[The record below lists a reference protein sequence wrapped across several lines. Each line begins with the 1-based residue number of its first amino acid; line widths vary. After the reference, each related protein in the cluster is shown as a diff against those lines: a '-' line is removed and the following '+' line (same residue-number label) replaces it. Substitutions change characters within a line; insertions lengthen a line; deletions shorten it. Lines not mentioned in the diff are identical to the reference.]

1 LPVSEKIKLIDKNN
15 QVLSVREQCALLQ
28 LNRSNLY
35 YQKKPILSDEDI
47 LTMNKIDEIFT
58 KRPYYGVP
66 RITKKLNTPI
76 FMANH
81 KRVYRLMEIMGI
93 EAVFPKKNLSKPNN
107 AHDIYPYLLTDLA
120 IGHPNHVW
128 GVDITYIRL
137 KGDWLYL
144 FVVLDWYSRYILSWE
159 LSDSL
164 SSDFCCE
171 TLRRALTIAVPDIH
185 NSDQG
190 SQLTAEEY
198 PGILKSHPD
207 IKISMDH
214 KGRCFDNIFTERLWR
229 TIKYEEV
236 YLKDYGSPR
245 EARQSLREYLKFY
258 NEERFHSSLNY
269 KTPAEIYF
277 EKSVKSF

>member
-1 LPVSEKIKLIDKNN
+1 MPPSEKIKLIDKDN
-15 QVLSVREQCALLQ
+15 QILSVREQCALLQ

-35 YQKKPILSDEDI
+35 YQKKPILSDVDI

-66 RITKKLNTPI
+66 RITKELNKDI
-76 FMANH
+76 FVANH
-81 KRVYRLMEIMGI
+81 KRVYRLMGIMGI
-93 EAVFPKKNLSKPNN
+93 EAVFPKKNLSKPNI

-120 IGHPNHVW
+120 VSHPNHVW
-128 GVDITYIRL
+128 GVDITYVRL
-137 KGDWLYL
+137 RGDWLYL
-144 FVVLDWYSRYILSWE
+144 FVVLDWFSRYILSWE

-171 TLRRALTIAVPDIH
+171 TLRHALTIAIPDIH

-198 PGILKSHPD
+198 VGILKSHPN

-236 YLKDYGSPR
+236 YLKDYQNPR
-245 EARQSLREYLKFY
+245 EARQSLTEYLKFY

-277 EKSVKSF
+277 KKSVKSF